1 MTHTYNISG
10 MTCTGCQAKV
20 HVLLSKIPYVTNV
33 EISLAEGTADI
44 SMSEHIAT
52 PTLQDA
58 LKDYPKYQLTENAH
72 AHHAAPA
79 FTDASEEQRTWIETY
94 KPILIIFAYITV
106 IALLAAT
113 AGNTFNWMKG
123 MSVFMGG
130 FSSHSRS
137 LKCLTCRLLPIVMR
151 CTILLPKNSGDGV
164 LSMPLSNC
172 FWVSL
177 LLLILNRW

>member
-58 LKDYPKYQLTENAH
+58 LKCSAGIYRC
-72 AHHAAPA
+72 
-79 FTDASEEQRTWIETY
+79 QRR
-94 KPILIIFAYITV
+94 
-106 IALLAAT
+106 AT
-113 AGNTFNWMKG
+113 HLDRN
-123 MSVFMGG
+123 
-130 FSSHSRS
+130 
-137 LKCLTCRLLPIVMR
+137 L
-151 CTILLPKNSGDGV
+151 
-164 LSMPLSNC
+164 
-172 FWVSL
+172 
-177 LLLILNRW
+177 

>member
-1 MTHTYNISG
+1 MHRLPG
-10 MTCTGCQAKV
+10 KGAC
-20 HVLLSKIPYVTNV
+20 LLSKIPYVTNV

-123 MSVFMGG
+123 MSG
-130 FSSHSRS
+130 FYG
-137 LKCLTCRLLPIVMR
+137 RLFPH
-151 CTILLPKNSGDGV
+151 ILV
-164 LSMPLSNC
+164 L
-172 FWVSL
+172 
-177 LLLILNRW
+177 